1 MVTRVGGIVDEL
13 LAAGGPWLVI
23 AHGGVVRAAVTY
35 LTGVDARSL
44 AGPANTSVTVLA
56 GRQLLAYAWT
66 PELSGV

>member
-1 MVTRVGGIVDEL
+1 
-13 LAAGGPWLVI
+13 
-23 AHGGVVRAAVTY
+23 VTY

-66 PELSGV
+66 PQLSGV